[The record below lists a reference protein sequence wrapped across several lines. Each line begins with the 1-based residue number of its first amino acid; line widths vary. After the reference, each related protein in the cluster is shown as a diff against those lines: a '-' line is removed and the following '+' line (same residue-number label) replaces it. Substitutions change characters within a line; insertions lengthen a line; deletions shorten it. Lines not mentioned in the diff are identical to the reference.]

1 MRAFCS
7 HTQQDVC
14 LRSTH
19 FFSPVSLNQLG
30 ESHLHVVRW
39 SHAERLRIQL
49 REQSNVIKS

>member
-19 FFSPVSLNQLG
+19 LFSPVSLNQLG